1 MALTSPRVRSSLAGE
16 VRSVAAGLRELVAGL
31 EPREVP
37 LAVAAEVLAAFVEV
51 ERVAASGRLLVTARA
66 AEAGEWERARAG
78 SPVEWL
84 AALLGTSTGRAKA
97 ELVTSEQLGSLEAT
111 AGAVRAGLLSAE
123 QAGVVADAASVNPGA
138 ESDLVAHAQRESL
151 TRTKAEAERRKAEAR
166 SEDEVAARDA
176 RVRRE
181 RRVRCWYANGAGH
194 LEAVG
199 PVAAIKD
206 MEAWINQQVDGR
218 LRRKTAPTDRE
229 PAAALRFDA
238 LMGAADTA
246 GAGPGE
252 SAGRRSKK
260 TPVRRLT
267 LVKVDLAALVRGHTW
282 PGELCEIGGLPV
294 SVAEL
299 RRTLG
304 DSMLHLVLTNGDA
317 VVDVVNLGRKPTVA
331 QMLAKLFADSC
342 CSVEGCDRAVRLEFD
357 HRDDWVRTLTT
368 RLASLDLVCDHHHR
382 LKTFEGWALVAG
394 SGRRAM
400 VPPTDPRHP
409 EYGKKQATAPPLVPV
424 RRPEAVE
431 SAAPTRPRSATPAAA
446 ASSARLAELT
456 ERLDRIKAQDAAH
469 RARRAGQREL
479 FDSS

>member
-1 MALTSPRVRSSLAGE
+1 M
-16 VRSVAAGLRELVAGL
+16 
-31 EPREVP
+31 
-37 LAVAAEVLAAFVEV
+37 
-51 ERVAASGRLLVTARA
+51 TARA
-66 AEAGEWERARAG
+66 AEAGEWERARAA
-78 SPVEWL
+78 SPAEWL
-84 AALLGTSTGRAKA
+84 ASQLGTSTGRAKA
-97 ELVTSEQLGSLEAT
+97 ELATSEQLGSLAAT
-111 AGAVRAGLLSAE
+111 AGGVRAGLLSAE
-123 QAGVVADAASVNPGA
+123 QAGVVADAASVNPAA
-138 ESDLVAHAQRESL
+138 ERDLVAHAQRESL
-151 TRTKAEAERRKAEAR
+151 TRTRQEAERRKAEAR

-194 LEAVG
+194 LEATG
-199 PVAAIKD
+199 PVAAVKD
-206 MEAWINQQVDGR
+206 LEAWINQQVDGKI
-218 LRRKTAPTDRE
+218 RRKRDVADRE

-238 LMGAADTA
+238 LMSAAGSLGADGGGTD
-246 GAGPGE
+246 GGGDE
-252 SAGRRSKK
+252 SAGRRRSKK

-331 QMLAKLFADSC
+331 QMLAKLFTDSC
-342 CSVEGCDRAVRLEFD
+342 CTVEGCDRAVRLEFD

-368 RLASLDLVCDHHHR
+368 TLASLDLVCDHHHR

-394 SGRRAM
+394 TGRRAM

-409 EYGKKQATAPPLVPV
+409 EYRKRAACGAPPVPV

-431 SAAPTRPRSATPAAA
+431 RSSVPTETGATPGGPPRPRSVTTTLSAP
-446 ASSARLAELT
+446 SARLAELT
-456 ERLDRIKAQDAAH
+456 GRLDRLRSQDAAH
-469 RARRAGQREL
+469 RTRRAGQREL